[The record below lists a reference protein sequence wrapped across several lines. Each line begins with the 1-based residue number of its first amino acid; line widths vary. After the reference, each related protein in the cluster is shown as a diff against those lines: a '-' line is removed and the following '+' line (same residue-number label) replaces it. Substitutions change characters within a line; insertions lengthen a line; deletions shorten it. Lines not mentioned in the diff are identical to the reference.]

1 MPRIHVAAARE
12 IGAPPET
19 IYRLLADYRAGHPRI
34 LPPEHFL
41 ALEVEEGGV
50 GAGTVARTVVRAG
63 GRTQR
68 FHLRVSEPEP
78 GRVLQEQ
85 DTEFSLVTR
94 FTVTP
99 VRGGRAS
106 RVEIATDLEPPR
118 ACAGRSKPADAARPA
133 GRVPQTTAP
142 PQRDRRARAAVL
154 SRAGREPGPPSPVRV
169 RPRRAPPRRRPG
181 RCRPARPRAGPC
193 GIRTGPGARRGRAGA

>member
-41 ALEVEEGGV
+41 ALDVEEGGV

-78 GRVLQEQ
+78 GHVLQEQ
-85 DTEFSLVTR
+85 DTESSLVTR

-106 RVEIATDLEPPR
+106 RVEIATDL
-118 ACAGRSKPADAARPA
+118 D
-133 GRVPQTTAP
+133 TAP
-142 PQRDRRARAAVL
+142 GLRGQIEARLTPLVLRGVYRKQLRRLNAIV
-154 SRAGREPGPPSPVRV
+154 
-169 RPRRAPPRRRPG
+169 AP
-181 RCRPARPRAGPC
+181 AQQF
-193 GIRTGPGARRGRAGA
+193 